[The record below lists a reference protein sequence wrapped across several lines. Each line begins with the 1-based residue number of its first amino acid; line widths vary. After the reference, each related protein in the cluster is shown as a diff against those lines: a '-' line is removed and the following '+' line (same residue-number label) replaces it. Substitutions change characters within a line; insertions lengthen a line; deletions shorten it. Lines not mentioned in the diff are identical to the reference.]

1 MNERTKRDSVTELL
15 YRLEMRLLDP
25 SIRRAPDDV
34 KMMLTEDFLEIG
46 ASGKIF
52 DRDSL
57 VTEIRYETPFFW
69 TVSDFTTRPLG
80 PGLIMVNYQIT
91 ITVGPQQTRKRSLRT
106 SSWKQDDRSWRMVF
120 HQGTALPESE

>member
-1 MNERTKRDSVTELL
+1 MNERTKRDSITELL

-25 SIRRAPDDV
+25 SIRRSPDDV
-34 KMMLTEDFLEIG
+34 KMLLTDDFVEIG
-46 ASGKIF
+46 AAGKVYDLDAI
-52 DRDSL
+52 
-57 VTEIRYETPFFW
+57 VTELRTETPFFW

-106 SSWKQDDRSWRMVF
+106 SIWKQFDRTWRMVF
-120 HQGTALPESE
+120 HQGTALPQDE